1 MITVDK
7 HRPGDLLQFCKAPH
21 REALLHADERDPRS
35 THQMPQ
41 IKKKDNGL
49 TTPSAVLL
57 KDSATWAP
65 GDRNPLASQPDK
77 NPEASLPQALI
88 GSISSSFTPRMFT
101 DAFVL
106 GRLSSQCRD
115 TVRTRQAET
124 PALMEQVF

>member
-1 MITVDK
+1 MTTVDK

-65 GDRNPLASQPDK
+65 GNRNPLASQLDK
-77 NPEASLPQALI
+77 IPGGLASPRHSLVP
-88 GSISSSFTPRMFT
+88 SIHHSLHECSLMPSCLA
-101 DAFVL
+101 DSVL
-106 GRLSSQCRD
+106 NI
-115 TVRTRQAET
+115 ET
-124 PALMEQVF
+124 W